1 VGRRFFPR
9 GRRESPEKVAR
20 PETRETREGIV
31 LYHHGHVRVLRRSRG
46 EVRVVE
52 LGLEDKV
59 AVVTGSSKGIGK
71 AIAVELAREGCRVML
86 AARGGKDLEDA
97 AEDVRRTGVAGGVAA
112 VAADVTKAD
121 EVERLIDETVARFGT
136 VDILVNN
143 AGGTG
148 RRSAF
153 HELSDE
159 EWFEILDL
167 NLISAVRLT
176 RAVLPHMRRQRWGRI
191 INVAS
196 ESGTQP
202 SALKPH
208 YNAAKAALIN
218 LTKSLSKA
226 YGEYGILV
234 NAVSPATTITPSVV
248 DLIAEEARRKNIPL
262 DEREAAFVR
271 ENKSDIVVGRLGRPE
286 ETAWMVTFL
295 ASESASF
302 VTGANF
308 RVDGGSVTSIS

>member
-1 VGRRFFPR
+1 
-9 GRRESPEKVAR
+9 
-20 PETRETREGIV
+20 
-31 LYHHGHVRVLRRSRG
+31 
-46 EVRVVE
+46 VE
-52 LGLEDKV
+52 LGLENKV

-71 AIAVELAREGCRVML
+71 AIALELAREGCRVML
-86 AARGGKDLEDA
+86 AARGGDDLEQA
-97 AEDVRRTGVAGGVAA
+97 AEDVRRTGGIEDVLA
-112 VAADVTKAD
+112 VVADVTKAD
-121 EVERLIDETVARFGT
+121 EVEGLIDETVARFGT

-148 RRSAF
+148 RRSPF

-196 ESGTQP
+196 ESGSQP

-234 NAVSPATTITPSVV
+234 NAVSPATTITPAVEE
-248 DLIAEEARRKNIPL
+248 LMAEEARRKCLPL
-262 DEREAAFVR
+262 HEREAAFVR
-271 ENKSDIVVGRLGRPE
+271 ENKPDIVSGRLGRPQ
-286 ETAWMVTFL
+286 ETAWVVAFL
-295 ASESASF
+295 ASERASF
-302 VTGANF
+302 VTGANY
-308 RVDGGSVTSIS
+308 RVDGGSVTSIN

>member
-1 VGRRFFPR
+1 MQG
-9 GRRESPEKVAR
+9 
-20 PETRETREGIV
+20 
-31 LYHHGHVRVLRRSRG
+31 
-46 EVRVVE
+46 VE

-71 AIAVELAREGCRVML
+71 AIAVELAREGCRVVL
-86 AARGGKDLEDA
+86 TARGEKDLDEA
-97 AEDVRRTGVAGGVAA
+97 AEDVRRTGSVGDVLA

-121 EVERLIDETVARFGT
+121 EVERLIDATVARFGT
-136 VDILVNN
+136 IDILVNN

-148 RRSAF
+148 RRSPF

-196 ESGTQP
+196 ESGSQP
-202 SALKPH
+202 STLKPH

-218 LTKSLSKA
+218 LTKCLSKA

-234 NAVSPATTITPSVV
+234 NAVSPATTITPAVE
-248 DLIAEEARRKNIPL
+248 DLMAEEARRKRTPL
-262 DEREAAFVR
+262 NEREAAFVR
-271 ENKSDIVVGRLGRPE
+271 ENKPDIVAGRLGRPE
-286 ETAWMVTFL
+286 ETAWVVAFL
-295 ASESASF
+295 ASGRASF
-302 VTGANF
+302 VTGANY

>member
-1 VGRRFFPR
+1 MVTCG
-9 GRRESPEKVAR
+9 A
-20 PETRETREGIV
+20 
-31 LYHHGHVRVLRRSRG
+31 LRRSRG
-46 EVRVVE
+46 GVQGVE

-71 AIAVELAREGCRVML
+71 AIAVELAREGCRVVL
-86 AARGGKDLEDA
+86 TARGEKDLEEA
-97 AEDVRRTGVAGGVAA
+97 AEDVRRTGSVGDVLA

-121 EVERLIDETVARFGT
+121 EVERLIDATVARFGT
-136 VDILVNN
+136 IDVLVNN

-148 RRSAF
+148 RRSPF

-196 ESGTQP
+196 ESGSQP
-202 SALKPH
+202 STLKPH

-234 NAVSPATTITPSVV
+234 NAVSPATTITPAVE
-248 DLIAEEARRKNIPL
+248 DLMAEEARRKRTPL
-262 DEREAAFVR
+262 NEREAAFVR
-271 ENKSDIVVGRLGRPE
+271 ENKPDIVAGRLGRPE
-286 ETAWMVTFL
+286 ETAWVVAFL
-295 ASESASF
+295 ASGRASF
-302 VTGANF
+302 VTGANY

>member
-1 VGRRFFPR
+1 M
-9 GRRESPEKVAR
+9 
-20 PETRETREGIV
+20 
-31 LYHHGHVRVLRRSRG
+31 
-46 EVRVVE
+46 E

-71 AIAVELAREGCRVML
+71 AIAVELAREGCRVAL
-86 AARGGKDLEDA
+86 AARGEKDLEEA
-97 AEDVRRTGVAGGVAA
+97 AEDVRRTGSAGDVLA

-121 EVERLIDETVARFGT
+121 EVERLIEETVARFET

-148 RRSAF
+148 RRSHF

-196 ESGTQP
+196 ESGSQP

-234 NAVSPATTITPSVV
+234 NAVSPATTVTPSVE
-248 DLIAEEARRKNIPL
+248 DLIAEEARRKSIPRN
-262 DEREAAFVR
+262 EREAAFVR
-271 ENKSDIVVGRLGRPE
+271 ENKPDIVASRLGRPQ
-286 ETAWMVTFL
+286 ETAWVVTFL
-295 ASESASF
+295 ASERASF
-302 VTGANF
+302 VTGANY

>member
-1 VGRRFFPR
+1 MQG
-9 GRRESPEKVAR
+9 
-20 PETRETREGIV
+20 
-31 LYHHGHVRVLRRSRG
+31 
-46 EVRVVE
+46 VE

-71 AIAVELAREGCRVML
+71 AIAVELAREGCRVVL
-86 AARGGKDLEDA
+86 TARGEKDLEKA
-97 AEDVRRTGVAGGVAA
+97 AEDVRRTGSVGDVLA

-121 EVERLIDETVARFGT
+121 EVERLIDATVGRFGT
-136 VDILVNN
+136 IDVLVNN

-148 RRSAF
+148 RRSPF

-167 NLISAVRLT
+167 NLISAVRST
-176 RAVLPHMRRQRWGRI
+176 RAVLPHMRRQRGGRI
-191 INVAS
+191 INVVS
-196 ESGTQP
+196 ESGSQP
-202 SALKPH
+202 GTLKPH

-234 NAVSPATTITPSVV
+234 NAVSPATTITPAVE
-248 DLIAEEARRKNIPL
+248 DLMAEEARRKRTPL
-262 DEREAAFVR
+262 NEREAAFVR
-271 ENKSDIVVGRLGRPE
+271 ENKPDIVAGRLGRPE
-286 ETAWMVTFL
+286 ETAWVVAFL
-295 ASESASF
+295 ASERASF
-302 VTGANF
+302 ITGANY

>member
-1 VGRRFFPR
+1 M
-9 GRRESPEKVAR
+9 
-20 PETRETREGIV
+20 V
-31 LYHHGHVRVLRRSRG
+31 LYHHGYVRGVEAFEGR
-46 EVRVVE
+46 VQVVE
-52 LGLEDKV
+52 LGLEGKV
-59 AVVTGSSKGIGK
+59 AIVTGSSKGIGK

-86 AARGGKDLEDA
+86 AARGEKDLEEA
-97 AEDVRRTGVAGGVAA
+97 AEDVRQATGGVGDVRA

-121 EVERLIDETVARFGT
+121 EVEGLIDETIARFGT

-148 RRSAF
+148 RRLSF

-176 RAVLPHMRRQRWGRI
+176 RAVLPHMRSQRWGRI

-196 ESGTQP
+196 ESGSQP
-202 SALKPH
+202 SVLKPH

-218 LTKSLSKA
+218 LTKSLSKT

-234 NAVSPATTITPSVV
+234 NAVSPATTITPSVE
-248 DLIAEEARRKNIPL
+248 DLIAEEARRKKVSL
-262 DEREAAFVR
+262 DEKETAFVR
-271 ENKSDIVVGRLGRPE
+271 DNKPDIVAGRLGRPE
-286 ETAWMVTFL
+286 ETAWVVAFL
-295 ASESASF
+295 ASERASF
-302 VTGANF
+302 VTGANY

>member
-1 VGRRFFPR
+1 MVTCG
-9 GRRESPEKVAR
+9 A
-20 PETRETREGIV
+20 
-31 LYHHGHVRVLRRSRG
+31 LRRSRG
-46 EVRVVE
+46 EVQGVE

-71 AIAVELAREGCRVML
+71 AIAVELAREGCRVVL
-86 AARGGKDLEDA
+86 TARGEKDLDEA
-97 AEDVRRTGVAGGVAA
+97 AEDVRRTGSVGDVLA

-121 EVERLIDETVARFGT
+121 EVERLIDATVARFGT
-136 VDILVNN
+136 IDILVNN

-148 RRSAF
+148 RRSPF

-196 ESGTQP
+196 ESGSQP
-202 SALKPH
+202 STLKPH

-234 NAVSPATTITPSVV
+234 NAVSPATTITPAVE
-248 DLIAEEARRKNIPL
+248 DLMAEEARRKRTPL
-262 DEREAAFVR
+262 NEREAAFVR
-271 ENKSDIVVGRLGRPE
+271 ENKPDIVAGRLGRPE
-286 ETAWMVTFL
+286 ETAWVVAFL
-295 ASESASF
+295 ASGRASF
-302 VTGANF
+302 VTGANY

>member
-1 VGRRFFPR
+1 
-9 GRRESPEKVAR
+9 
-20 PETRETREGIV
+20 
-31 LYHHGHVRVLRRSRG
+31 LRRSRG
-46 EVRVVE
+46 EVQGVE

-71 AIAVELAREGCRVML
+71 AIAVALAREGCQVVL
-86 AARGGKDLEDA
+86 AARAEKDLEEA
-97 AEDVRRTGVAGGVAA
+97 AEDVRRTGRGGAVLA

-136 VDILVNN
+136 VEVLVNN

-148 RRSAF
+148 RRSPF

-159 EWFEILDL
+159 EWFEVLDL

-208 YNAAKAALIN
+208 YNASKAALIN
-218 LTKSLSKA
+218 LTKSLSKT

-234 NAVSPATTITPSVV
+234 NAVSPATTITPSVE
-248 DLIAEEARRKNIPL
+248 DLIAEEAKRKNIL
-262 DEREAAFVR
+262 NEKEAVFVR
-271 ENKSDIVVGRLGRPE
+271 ENKPDIVAGRLGRPE
-286 ETAWMVTFL
+286 ETAWVVAFL
-295 ASESASF
+295 ASERASF
-302 VTGANF
+302 ITGANY

>member
-1 VGRRFFPR
+1 M
-9 GRRESPEKVAR
+9 K
-20 PETRETREGIV
+20 
-31 LYHHGHVRVLRRSRG
+31 
-46 EVRVVE
+46 

-71 AIAVELAREGCRVML
+71 AIAVELAREGCRVVL
-86 AARGGKDLEDA
+86 AARGEEDLEEA
-97 AEDVRRTGVAGGVAA
+97 AEDVRRAGNVGAVLA

-121 EVERLIDETVARFGT
+121 EVERLIDATVTRFGA
-136 VDILVNN
+136 VDVLVNN

-148 RRSAF
+148 RHLPF

-159 EWFEILDL
+159 EWFENLDL
-167 NLISAVRLT
+167 NLLSAVRLT
-176 RAVLPHMRRQRWGRI
+176 RAVLPHMRRRRWGRI

-202 SALKPH
+202 SSLKPH

-234 NAVSPATTITPSVV
+234 NAVSPATTITPAVE
-248 DLIAEEARRKNIPL
+248 DLMTEVARRKGIPL
-262 DEREAAFVR
+262 NEREAAFVR
-271 ENKSDIVVGRLGRPE
+271 ENKRNIVAGRLGRPE
-286 ETAWMVTFL
+286 ETAWMVAFL
-295 ASESASF
+295 ASERASF
-302 VTGANF
+302 VTGANY
-308 RVDGGSVTSIS
+308 RVDGGSVASIS

>member
-1 VGRRFFPR
+1 VGDSRLL
-9 GRRESPEKVAR
+9 
-20 PETRETREGIV
+20 ETRETREGIV
-31 LYHHGHVRVLRRSRG
+31 LYHHDHIRGVEGRVQ
-46 EVRVVE
+46 VVE

-86 AARGGKDLEDA
+86 AARGEKDLEA
-97 AEDVRRTGVAGGVAA
+97 AAGDVRRAGGAGDVAA
-112 VAADVTKAD
+112 VAADVTRAD
-121 EVERLIDETVARFGT
+121 EVEGLIAETIARFGT

-148 RRSAF
+148 RRSPF

-196 ESGTQP
+196 ESGSQP
-202 SALKPH
+202 SVLKPH

-234 NAVSPATTITPSVV
+234 NAVSPATTITPSVE
-248 DLIAEEARRKNIPL
+248 DLIAEEARRKNVSL
-262 DEREAAFVR
+262 DEKETAFVR
-271 ENKSDIVVGRLGRPE
+271 ENKPDIVTGRLGRPE
-286 ETAWMVTFL
+286 ETAWVVAFL
-295 ASESASF
+295 ASERASF
-302 VTGANF
+302 VTGANY
-308 RVDGGSVTSIS
+308 RVDGGSVTSIT

>member
-1 VGRRFFPR
+1 MFEG
-9 GRRESPEKVAR
+9 KVQ
-20 PETRETREGIV
+20 V
-31 LYHHGHVRVLRRSRG
+31 M
-46 EVRVVE
+46 E

-86 AARGGKDLEDA
+86 AARAEKDLEA
-97 AEDVRRTGVAGGVAA
+97 AADDVRRAGGVGDVAA
-112 VAADVTKAD
+112 VAADVTKAE
-121 EVERLIDETVARFGT
+121 EVERLIDEAVARFGT

-148 RRSAF
+148 RRQPF

-196 ESGTQP
+196 ESGSQP

-234 NAVSPATTITPSVV
+234 NAVSPATTITPSVE

-262 DEREAAFVR
+262 DKKEAAFIR
-271 ENKSDIVVGRLGRPE
+271 ETKPDIVAGRLGRPE
-286 ETAWMVTFL
+286 ETAWVVAFL
-295 ASESASF
+295 VSERASF
-302 VTGANF
+302 VTGANY
-308 RVDGGSVTSIS
+308 RVDGGSVTSIN

>member
-1 VGRRFFPR
+1 M
-9 GRRESPEKVAR
+9 
-20 PETRETREGIV
+20 
-31 LYHHGHVRVLRRSRG
+31 
-46 EVRVVE
+46 E
-52 LGLEDKV
+52 LELEDKV
-59 AVVTGSSKGIGK
+59 AIVTGSSKGIGK
-71 AIAVELAREGCRVML
+71 AIAVELAREGCRVVL
-86 AARGGKDLEDA
+86 AARGEKDLEGA
-97 AEDVRRTGVAGGVAA
+97 AEDVRQTGSAGDVLAL
-112 VAADVTKAD
+112 AADVTKAD
-121 EVERLIDETVARFGT
+121 EVERLIEETVARFGT

-148 RRSAF
+148 RRSHF

-167 NLISAVRLT
+167 NLVSAVRLT
-176 RAVLPHMRRQRWGRI
+176 RGVLPHMQRQRWGRI

-234 NAVSPATTITPSVV
+234 NAVSPATTVTPSVE
-248 DLIAEEARRKNIPL
+248 DLIAEEARRKSIPRN
-262 DEREAAFVR
+262 EREAAFVR
-271 ENKSDIVVGRLGRPE
+271 ENKPDIVASRLGRPQ
-286 ETAWMVTFL
+286 ETAWVVTFL
-295 ASESASF
+295 ASERASF
-302 VTGANF
+302 VTGANY

>member
-1 VGRRFFPR
+1 
-9 GRRESPEKVAR
+9 
-20 PETRETREGIV
+20 
-31 LYHHGHVRVLRRSRG
+31 LRRSRG
-46 EVRVVE
+46 EVQGVE

-71 AIAVELAREGCRVML
+71 AIAVELAREGCRVVL
-86 AARGGKDLEDA
+86 TARGEKDLDEA
-97 AEDVRRTGVAGGVAA
+97 AEDVRRTGSVGDVLA

-121 EVERLIDETVARFGT
+121 EVERLIDATVARFGT
-136 VDILVNN
+136 IDVLVNN

-148 RRSAF
+148 RRSPF

-196 ESGTQP
+196 ESGSQP
-202 SALKPH
+202 STLKPH

-234 NAVSPATTITPSVV
+234 NAVSPATTITPAVE
-248 DLIAEEARRKNIPL
+248 DLMAEEARRKRTPL
-262 DEREAAFVR
+262 NEREAAFVR
-271 ENKSDIVVGRLGRPE
+271 ENKPDIVAGRLGRPE
-286 ETAWMVTFL
+286 ETAWVVAFL
-295 ASESASF
+295 ASGRASF
-302 VTGANF
+302 VTGANY

>member
-1 VGRRFFPR
+1 
-9 GRRESPEKVAR
+9 
-20 PETRETREGIV
+20 
-31 LYHHGHVRVLRRSRG
+31 LRRSRG
-46 EVRVVE
+46 EVQGVE

-71 AIAVELAREGCRVML
+71 AIAVALAREGCQVVL
-86 AARGGKDLEDA
+86 AARAEKDLEEA
-97 AEDVRRTGVAGGVAA
+97 AEDVRRTGRGGPVLA

-136 VDILVNN
+136 VEVLVNN

-148 RRSAF
+148 RRSPF

-159 EWFEILDL
+159 EWFEVLDL

-176 RAVLPHMRRQRWGRI
+176 LAVLPHMRRQRWGRI

-208 YNAAKAALIN
+208 YNASKAALIN
-218 LTKSLSKA
+218 LTKSLSKT

-234 NAVSPATTITPSVV
+234 NAVSPATTITPSVE
-248 DLIAEEARRKNIPL
+248 DLIAEEAKRKNIL
-262 DEREAAFVR
+262 NEKEAVFVR
-271 ENKSDIVVGRLGRPE
+271 ENKPDIVAGRLGRPE
-286 ETAWMVTFL
+286 ETAWMVAFL
-295 ASESASF
+295 ASERASF
-302 VTGANF
+302 ITGANY

>member
-1 VGRRFFPR
+1 
-9 GRRESPEKVAR
+9 
-20 PETRETREGIV
+20 
-31 LYHHGHVRVLRRSRG
+31 LRRSRG
-46 EVRVVE
+46 EVQGVE

-71 AIAVELAREGCRVML
+71 AIAVALAREGCQVVL
-86 AARGGKDLEDA
+86 AARAEKDLEEA
-97 AEDVRRTGVAGGVAA
+97 AEDVRRTGRGGAVLA

-136 VDILVNN
+136 VEVLVNN

-148 RRSAF
+148 RRSPF

-159 EWFEILDL
+159 EWFEVLDL

-208 YNAAKAALIN
+208 YNASKAALIN
-218 LTKSLSKA
+218 LTKSLSKT

-234 NAVSPATTITPSVV
+234 NAVSPATTITPSVE
-248 DLIAEEARRKNIPL
+248 DLIAEEAKRKNIL
-262 DEREAAFVR
+262 NEKEAVFVR
-271 ENKSDIVVGRLGRPE
+271 ENKPDIVAGRLGRPE
-286 ETAWMVTFL
+286 ETAWMVAFL
-295 ASESASF
+295 ASERASF
-302 VTGANF
+302 ITGANY

>member
-1 VGRRFFPR
+1 
-9 GRRESPEKVAR
+9 
-20 PETRETREGIV
+20 
-31 LYHHGHVRVLRRSRG
+31 LRRSRG
-46 EVRVVE
+46 EVQGVE

-71 AIAVELAREGCRVML
+71 AIAVALAREGCQVVL
-86 AARGGKDLEDA
+86 AARAEKDLEEA
-97 AEDVRRTGVAGGVAA
+97 AEDVRRTGRGGAVLA

-136 VDILVNN
+136 VDVLVNN

-148 RRSAF
+148 RRSPF

-159 EWFEILDL
+159 EWFEVLDL

-208 YNAAKAALIN
+208 YNASKAALIN
-218 LTKSLSKA
+218 LTKSLSKT

-234 NAVSPATTITPSVV
+234 NAVSPATTITPSVE
-248 DLIAEEARRKNIPL
+248 DLIAEEAKRKNIL
-262 DEREAAFVR
+262 NEKEAVFVR
-271 ENKSDIVVGRLGRPE
+271 ENKPDIVAGRLGRPE
-286 ETAWMVTFL
+286 ETAWMVAFL
-295 ASESASF
+295 ASERASF
-302 VTGANF
+302 ITGANY

>member
-1 VGRRFFPR
+1 MVTFG
-9 GRRESPEKVAR
+9 A
-20 PETRETREGIV
+20 
-31 LYHHGHVRVLRRSRG
+31 LRRSRG
-46 EVRVVE
+46 EVKGVE

-71 AIAVELAREGCRVML
+71 AIAVELAREGCRMVL
-86 AARGGKDLEDA
+86 TARAEKDLEEA
-97 AEDVRRTGVAGGVAA
+97 AEDVRRMGSVGDVLA

-121 EVERLIDETVARFGT
+121 EVEELIDETGARFGT

-148 RRSAF
+148 RRSPF

-159 EWFEILDL
+159 EWFEILDR

-176 RAVLPHMRRQRWGRI
+176 RAVLPHMRRQGWGRI

-196 ESGTQP
+196 ESGSQP

-234 NAVSPATTITPSVV
+234 NAVSPATTITPAVE
-248 DLIAEEARRKNIPL
+248 DLMAAEARRKSTPL
-262 DEREAAFVR
+262 NEREVAFVS
-271 ENKSDIVVGRLGRPE
+271 ENKPGIVAGRLGRPE
-286 ETAWMVTFL
+286 ETAWVVAFL
-295 ASESASF
+295 ASERAAF
-302 VTGANF
+302 VTGANY
-308 RVDGGSVTSIS
+308 RVDGGSVASIS